1 MNLIDLPTSLRTSHT
16 QRVVGE
22 QQRVPVLD
30 GTLRRYVN
38 LDNAASTPAL
48 REVMDTVDEF
58 MHWYSSVHRGAGF
71 KSRVA
76 TQAYEDARRIALEFV
91 GADPATH
98 VAIFGKNTTEAIN
111 KLAARLELG
120 TDDVVLVSQLEH
132 HSNDLPWRARARV
145 AHVRADAL
153 GRLDEEHLD
162 VLLERFAGHV
172 RLVAVTGGSNVTGH
186 MPDIHRIAIKA
197 HAAGAQ
203 IFVDAAQLAPHRAID
218 MRSLDDPA
226 HLDYIAISAHKM
238 YAPFGTGALIGRR
251 DTFER
256 GAPDHRG
263 GGTVMFVSRD
273 DVTWAAA
280 PDRDEAGSPNVVG
293 AVALAAAMQALSS
306 QGMDE
311 LARHE
316 TALTVHALSRLAT
329 IPGVH
334 VYGDA
339 DPAHA
344 ADRLG
349 VITFNVE
356 GHPHA
361 LVAAILSTEFA
372 IGVRNGCFC
381 AHPYLMHLLGMSAAE
396 AADVRR
402 SILAGDGRAM
412 PGMVRISFGLYNTI
426 ADVNAFV
433 DALEAIARGEFAG
446 AYTQDEATGEYS
458 AVGFAPDLAA
468 HFRLGTLRSST
479 PASHPADSSTPGP
492 RSSAVETGARSSAC
506 RRSFSSSRGDG
517 AHATSTKT
525 CGCRTQE
532 ALRMAAFR
540 KISFP

>member
-1 MNLIDLPTSLRTSHT
+1 MNLVDLPLVAAHAH
-16 QRVVGE
+16 RVVGVD
-22 QQRVPVLD
+22 QPVPVLD
-30 GTLRRYVN
+30 GTTRRYVN

-48 REVMDTVDEF
+48 REVKDTVDTF

-76 TQAYEDARRIALEFV
+76 TQAYEDARHIVMEFV

-98 VAIFGKNTTEAIN
+98 VAIFGKNATEAIN

-120 TDDVVLVSQLEH
+120 ADDVVLVSQLEH

-145 AHVRADAL
+145 EHVRADAL

-162 VLLERFAGHV
+162 VLLDRFAGRV
-172 RLVAVTGGSNVTGH
+172 RIVAVTGGSNVTGH
-186 MPDIHRIAIKA
+186 LPDIHRIAAKA

-218 MRSLDDPA
+218 MGALDDPA
-226 HLDYIAISAHKM
+226 HLDYIAISGHKM
-238 YAPFGTGALIGRR
+238 YAPFGTGALVGRR

-256 GAPDHRG
+256 GAPDQRG
-263 GGTVMFVSRD
+263 GGTVKFVSRD
-273 DVTWAAA
+273 DVTWADG

-293 AVALAAAMQALSS
+293 AVALAAALKALSRE
-306 QGMDE
+306 GMDR
-311 LARHE
+311 LAQHE
-316 TALTVHALSRLAT
+316 TMLTAHALARLAT
-329 IPGVH
+329 IPGVR

-356 GHPHA
+356 GLSHA

-381 AHPYLMHLLGMSAAE
+381 AHPYLMQLLGLSNAE
-396 AADVRR
+396 AAEVRR
-402 SILAGDGRAM
+402 EILAGEARAI

-426 ADVNAFV
+426 AEVDAVV
-433 DALEAIARGEFAG
+433 DALAVIARGEFAG
-446 AYTQDEATGEYS
+446 VYTQDSASGEYM
-458 AVGFAPDLAA
+458 AVGFAPDPSA
-468 HFRLGTLRSST
+468 HFSLGTLR
-479 PASHPADSSTPGP
+479 AA
-492 RSSAVETGARSSAC
+492 
-506 RRSFSSSRGDG
+506 
-517 AHATSTKT
+517 AHASLPA
-525 CGCRTQE
+525 
-532 ALRMAAFR
+532 ALRAERVALDA
-540 KISFP
+540 